1 MTGAI
6 IYFKEAVK
14 GNENYI
20 KWYIEKFT
28 KKGVDFKLIYVEDID
43 YNNLPD
49 FAVCRFIAPEVTKKL
64 EEKGVKCFN
73 NSFVSEI
80 CNDKLKTYEYVS
92 EKGIE
97 IMPVL
102 DKNCNEFPVVVK
114 SK

>member
-43 YNNLPD
+43 YNN
-49 FAVCRFIAPEVTKKL
+49 CTGSYKEVRG
-64 EEKGVKCFN
+64 KGCKMF
-73 NSFVSEI
+73 
-80 CNDKLKTYEYVS
+80 
-92 EKGIE
+92 
-97 IMPVL
+97 
-102 DKNCNEFPVVVK
+102 
-114 SK
+114 

>member
-43 YNNLPD
+43 TTICLILQYADLLHQ
-49 FAVCRFIAPEVTKKL
+49 KL
-64 EEKGVKCFN
+64 QR
-73 NSFVSEI
+73 S
-80 CNDKLKTYEYVS
+80 
-92 EKGIE
+92 
-97 IMPVL
+97 
-102 DKNCNEFPVVVK
+102 
-114 SK
+114 